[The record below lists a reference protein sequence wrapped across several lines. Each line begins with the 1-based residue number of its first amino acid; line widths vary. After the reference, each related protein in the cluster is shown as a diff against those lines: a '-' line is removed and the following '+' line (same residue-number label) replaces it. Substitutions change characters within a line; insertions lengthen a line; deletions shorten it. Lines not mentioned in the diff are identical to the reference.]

1 MTELSLNNIEKTFGF
16 KKILNGFDLELKTG
30 ERVALIGPNGSG
42 KTTIF
47 NMITGNETPTAGQI
61 SIRKGATVGFLS
73 QMPPKCDAEA
83 TVREIIVQGKAKLLE
98 VESKLRKLEDKL
110 VKCDPDQMDDLLK
123 SYGQLQEA
131 FENMGGYQL
140 ESDINKVCGGFKISD
155 EMMNRKFATLSGGEK
170 TIVSFAKLILSEPTI
185 LLLDEPTN
193 HLDIS
198 TLEWLEEYLKNYKGS
213 ILISSHDRY
222 FLDQVTNKTILIDRG
237 KSEVFFGNY
246 SYYLEENERR
256 IMAEF
261 EDFKDQQK
269 QIAAMKASIKKL
281 QEFGRLAFPGG
292 EAFFK
297 RAASIQ
303 KRLDKLE
310 LLDKPEEKKDI
321 PLDFQISKRSGKDVL
336 IIEDLCAMIGN
347 KVLFDGAN
355 MHITFG
361 DKDCLMGK
369 NGSGKS
375 TLIKMILEQ
384 SDAELLGGEIKLG
397 SNVLIGYLP
406 QEISFENE
414 DATILETARQ
424 FYDGT
429 ETHLRA
435 SLAKFLFYEDNV
447 FKKVKNLSGGEKVR
461 LKLFELIQKN
471 ANFLILDEPTNHID
485 IDTREMLEEALK
497 EYNGTLLFVSH
508 DRYFINKLAQ
518 NTMEINEE
526 HIDNYI
532 GNYDYLKEQKAKLLQ
547 KSSIK
552 RC

>member
-1 MTELSLNNIEKTFGF
+1 MIELSLNNIEKTFGF

-47 NMITGNETPTAGQI
+47 NMITGDETPTAGQI

-73 QMPPKCDAEA
+73 QMPPKYDAEA

-98 VESKLRKLEDKL
+98 IDAKLRKLEDKL
-110 VKCDPDQMDDLLK
+110 GKCNPDQMDDLLK

-131 FENMGGYQL
+131 FENMGGYQF
-140 ESDINKVCGGFKISD
+140 ESDISKVCRGFKISD
-155 EMMNRKFATLSGGEK
+155 EMMDRKFATLSGGEK

-336 IIEDLCAMIGN
+336 IIEDLCAMIGD

-361 DKDCLMGK
+361 DKVCLMGK

-384 SDAELLGGEIKLG
+384 SDAELLGGKIKLG
-397 SNVLIGYLP
+397 SNVIIGYLP
-406 QEISFENE
+406 QEIRFENE

-429 ETHLRA
+429 ETHLRS

-447 FKKVKNLSGGEKVR
+447 FKKVKTLSGGEKVR

-485 IDTREMLEEALK
+485 IDTKEMLEEALK
-497 EYNGTLLFVSH
+497 EYNGTLLFISH
-508 DRYFINKLAQ
+508 DRYFINKLAK
-518 NTMEINEE
+518 NTMEINDE

-532 GNYDYLKEQKAKLLQ
+532 GNYDYLKEQKTKILQ

-552 RC
+552 R

>member
-361 DKDCLMGK
+361 NKDCLMGK